1 VRRVRFSLAI
11 AGILLLA
18 LAVSILQAR
27 TAAADNTLNAL
38 AGVLEDFAVGVL
50 VAGLGSVVFG
60 LVPLRF
66 LPARR

>member
-1 VRRVRFSLAI
+1 MRRVRFSLAI